1 MKFRVTVSQIMTTV
15 HTIEADS
22 ADDLQEVVGELGSD
36 GLAQC
41 RTETLDRKWEIQR
54 TTTIERWAFL
64 ASELDNLQ
72 ACKAEDEFVA
82 YPALEQTELGVIVG
96 RNGQVSNRWED
107 GTVGIPPE
115 VREVADETDSLHSL
129 SGEEIIGWRDVEV
142 SEDGQPLRLCEVTP

>member
-72 ACKAEDEFVA
+72 ACRADDEFIA
-82 YPALEQTELGVIVG
+82 RPTEETELGVIVY

-107 GTVGIPPE
+107 GTVGISPE
-115 VREVADETDSLHSL
+115 VRELADDTESLHSL
-129 SGEEIIGWRDVEV
+129 NGEEIIGWRDVEV
-142 SEDGQPLRLCEVTP
+142 SEDGRPVEVME